1 MIGRAQIGLAVCSS
15 LCSPALVCDVLG
27 WREQRVWGLF
37 TRAQKKKKKCN
48 ADFAIYKKKQLTLCS
63 LCTAQ
68 MGNLQTNSS
77 WSWMRHWQSLNTPQ
91 TIWVWLQLTTG
102 ANEFPRW
109 DSGARQTNLETADNN
124 RVIMLLLHR
133 RLQDAPISTAHWVK
147 RANNSRLHSL
157 CKCHFAWNC
166 NTWATALHLL
176 QDYTHTHTITLS
188 HQTWVIHDGKC
199 SLQQQECLGS
209 RLWFSIIP
217 LGLRFIRTLKVRFLS
232 D

>member
-1 MIGRAQIGLAVCSS
+1 MQIL
-15 LCSPALVCDVLG
+15 P
-27 WREQRVWGLF
+27 F
-37 TRAQKKKKKCN
+37 T
-48 ADFAIYKKKQLTLCS
+48 KKKQLTLCS

-77 WSWMRHWQSLNTPQ
+77 WSWMRHWQSLNAPQ

-133 RLQDAPISTAHWVK
+133 RLQDAPISTTHWVK

-176 QDYTHTHTITLS
+176 QDYTHTH
-188 HQTWVIHDGKC
+188 
-199 SLQQQECLGS
+199 
-209 RLWFSIIP
+209 IP
-217 LGLRFIRTLKVRFLS
+217 LLYPTRPESFTTGNVLCSNRSVWVPDFDFV
-232 D
+232 